1 MTDDRPRRDRIVEA
15 GLAVLDQDGP
25 LGLSQ
30 PRVARSAGLSQ
41 SHLTYYFPTRADLI
55 EAIAEAAATRL
66 LAGYDMVLRK
76 VDSPDGLADA
86 FGALLRRTDG
96 TRVLLLL
103 IAEADREPAIRDLIR
118 RLTPQVR
125 ARIARGLEAAG
136 IAPDSEA
143 VAMLH
148 ALNIGLSTLHL
159 ARADE
164 DAARE
169 TVACVKRA
177 LSALAQSQ
185 PRSRRMRTKPPTG
198 TET

>member
-1 MTDDRPRRDRIVEA
+1 MERPRRDLIIEA
-15 GLAVLDQDGP
+15 GLTVLDQAGP
-25 LGLSQ
+25 LGLTQ

-41 SHLTYYFPTRADLI
+41 SHLTYYFPTRAELV
-55 EAIAEAAATRL
+55 EAIAEAAAARL

-76 VDSPDGLADA
+76 VDSPDKLAEA
-86 FGALLRRTDG
+86 IGTLLRRTDG

-103 IAEADREPAIRDLIR
+103 IAEADREPAVRDLIR
-118 RLTPQVR
+118 RLTPEVR
-125 ARIARGLEAAG
+125 GRIARGLEAAG

-159 ARADE
+159 ARADD

-169 TVACVKRA
+169 TVVCLKRA
-177 LSALAQSQ
+177 LTALAR
-185 PRSRRMRTKPPTG
+185 PRPPSTRHRSTKSVPGAEP
-198 TET
+198 